1 MSDRVWYE
9 AYALMANAT
18 SHHHVFLVGSSE
30 EAEQRIRNHYPDAVT
45 VLVSQG
51 FPWTKG
57 YKREEGKARL
67 GQRQARSEGPAVGP
81 SFREDLL
88 TAIR

>member
-45 VLVSQG
+45 ILVSQG

-57 YKREEGKARL
+57 RKVKIVWGRDKPGARGHKL
-67 GQRQARSEGPAVGP
+67 GPG
-81 SFREDLL
+81 FREDLL
-88 TAIR
+88 AAIR